1 MNRRIPFW
9 TWLIAGRYLRWNR
22 PTRGGWHFSQWIS
35 VVSLVGLGLG
45 TAALILVLSVYNGLE
60 ELTLGMYNRFNPT
73 FKASPERGM
82 QLDAQAWIPLIQKVE
97 GVRAVSATLQTN
109 ALLRVGTKEALV
121 WIKGV
126 DRAYFEVIPT
136 QDALVWPEQTTAGWT
151 SGLVGRPWALVGVG
165 LAERLALEVG
175 PQAPP
180 LLIYVPRQGAKIQ
193 ALSAEQAFVE
203 VPLLVEGLFD
213 FQPEVNQ
220 EMVLADLDSLR
231 SRMGV
236 ENRFASALEIVTQ
249 PGVDPDRVQQDLNRV
264 LASAPIPKRLR
275 LQNRLQQESA
285 LLKIFAAEKWWT
297 FVFLLFIVGL
307 ASLNLVGSLSMLM
320 LQKRK
325 DIEILG
331 VLGARPASVV
341 QVFWLA
347 GMGIVTAGALVG
359 LAAGAFLCLLQE
371 HFALV
376 TFPGQ
381 SGLNPIPY
389 PVDLRWTDAL
399 LVFLGVLVVGAIF
412 AWLPARRA
420 AWTRQG

>member
-1 MNRRIPFW
+1 MG
-9 TWLIAGRYLRWNR
+9 A
-22 PTRGGWHFSQWIS
+22 
-35 VVSLVGLGLG
+35 
-45 TAALILVLSVYNGLE
+45 AALILVLSVYNGLE

-73 FKASPERGM
+73 FKAKPERGM
-82 QLDAQAWIPLIQKVE
+82 VLDAQEWIPLIQKVE

-109 ALLRVGTKEALV
+109 ALLKVGDKEALV

-136 QDALVWPEQTTAGWT
+136 KDALVWPEQPVVGWID
-151 SGLVGRPWALVGVG
+151 SLNGRPWALVGVG
-165 LAERLALEVG
+165 LAERLALELG
-175 PQAPP
+175 PQSPP
-180 LLIYVPRQGAKIQ
+180 LLVYVPRQGAKIQ

-231 SRMGV
+231 FQMGV
-236 ENRFASALEIVTQ
+236 SERFAGALEIVTN
-249 PGVDPDRVQQDLNRV
+249 PNADPDRVQKDLERL
-264 LASAPIPKRLR
+264 LASAPIASRLR
-275 LQNRLQQESA
+275 LQNRLEQESA

-297 FVFLLFIVGL
+297 FVFMLFIVGL

-331 VLGARPASVV
+331 VLGARPSSVV

-371 HFALV
+371 RFALV

-381 SGLNPIPY
+381 SGVTPMPY

-399 LVFLGVLVVGAIF
+399 MVFLGVLVVGAIF

>member
-22 PTRGGWHFSQWIS
+22 PTGGGWHFSQWIS

-97 GVRAVSATLQTN
+97 GVRAVSATMQTN
-109 ALLRVGTKEALV
+109 ALLRVGTKE
-121 WIKGV
+121 
-126 DRAYFEVIPT
+126 
-136 QDALVWPEQTTAGWT
+136 ALVWPEQTTAGWT
-151 SGLVGRPWALVGVG
+151 SGLVGRPWALLGVG
-165 LAERLALEVG
+165 LAERLALEIG

-203 VPLLVEGLFD
+203 VPLMVEGLFD

-220 EMVLADLDSLR
+220 EMVLTDLDSLR
-231 SRMGV
+231 SQMGV
-236 ENRFASALEIVTQ
+236 EDRLATALEIVIN
-249 PGVDPDRVQQDLNRV
+249 PNADPDRVQQDLNRL
-264 LASAPIPKRLR
+264 LASAPMPNRLR

-297 FVFLLFIVGL
+297 FAFLLFIVGL

-320 LQKRK
+320 LQNLNHRR
-325 DIEILG
+325 
-331 VLGARPASVV
+331 RP
-341 QVFWLA
+341 
-347 GMGIVTAGALVG
+347 G
-359 LAAGAFLCLLQE
+359 
-371 HFALV
+371 
-376 TFPGQ
+376 P
-381 SGLNPIPY
+381 
-389 PVDLRWTDAL
+389 
-399 LVFLGVLVVGAIF
+399 
-412 AWLPARRA
+412 
-420 AWTRQG
+420 